1 VEGIEVRFALSS
13 VLVLP
18 VVSGCLFGVASSEV
32 AAQFDLS
39 GNWRALVHEDQPERG
54 PGPDIMEFVGLPI
67 NDAARLAGM
76 SWDPAQLAMPEFQ
89 CRPHP
94 ADYGSR
100 HSHLRIWQEVD
111 AASQRTVTWRTHREW
126 QEPERTIYMDQR
138 QRPSSHA
145 PHAWQGFSLGNWDG
159 NMLNILTT
167 DLKRGYIR
175 RNGIPR
181 SDEAELQEHYIRHGE
196 FLTIISVVQDPD
208 YLTEP
213 FIRSSNYIIDPKLV
227 IAPYP
232 CSPAVEIER
241 ERGYVPHYL
250 PGQNPFNG
258 EYATRYGIEL
268 DASLGGAQTMYP
280 K

>member
-1 VEGIEVRFALSS
+1 MKPASHSRFIGVFLVCSSAAVLSTQ
-13 VLVLP
+13 
-18 VVSGCLFGVASSEV
+18 AN
-32 AAQFDLS
+32 AQFDIS
-39 GNWRALVHEDQPERG
+39 GNWRALIHEDQPERI
-54 PGPDIMEFVGLPI
+54 PGPDIMEYVGLPI
-67 NDAARLAGM
+67 NEAARIAGM

-94 ADYGSR
+94 SDYGSR
-100 HSHLRIWQEVD
+100 HSNLRVWQEVD
-111 AASQRTVTWRTHREW
+111 SASQRTTAWRTHREW
-126 QEPERTIYMDQR
+126 QEPERTIHMDQR
-138 QRPSSHA
+138 ERPASYA
-145 PHAWQGFSLGNWDG
+145 PHTWQGFSLGTWDG

-181 SDEAELQEHYIRHGE
+181 SDEGELQEHYIRHDE
-196 FLTIISVVQDPD
+196 FLTIIAVVKDPV

-213 FIRSSNYIIDPKLV
+213 FIRSSNYIVDPALA

-241 ERGYVPHYL
+241 AWGHVPHYL

-258 EYATRYGIEL
+258 EYANRYGIDL
-268 DASLGGAQTMYP
+268 DDSLGGAQTMYP
-280 K
+280 D